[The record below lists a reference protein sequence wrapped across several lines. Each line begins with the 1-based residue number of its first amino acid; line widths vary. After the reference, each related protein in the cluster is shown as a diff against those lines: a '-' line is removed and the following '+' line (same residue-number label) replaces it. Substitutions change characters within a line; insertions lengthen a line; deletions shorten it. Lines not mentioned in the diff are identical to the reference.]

1 MSEATDSAGAAP
13 AADATDK
20 MLMRR
25 DGAIGHMIFNQPE
38 KRNAVSLAM
47 WQRAQEILDAFE
59 ADPEV
64 RVVVLSGAGGKSF
77 VSGAD
82 ISEFESQRGTAEA
95 QRHYNAQ
102 TGHVYDRIAA
112 FPKPTVAMIEGFC
125 IGGGLNLA
133 CVCDIRICSEKSQFG
148 MPAAR
153 LALGY
158 PFAAIQR
165 LANIVGIANARDLMY
180 TARRIDAAAAE
191 RIGLVQQVVPS
202 EALADTVAAYA
213 GTIAENAP
221 MTVAAMKYISTQ
233 VLADPAERDLDRCQA
248 MVDACFAS
256 EDYKEG
262 RRAFMEKRKPV
273 FQGR

>member
-1 MSEATDSAGAAP
+1 M
-13 AADATDK
+13 TDK

-47 WQRAQEILDAFE
+47 WERAQEIMDEFE
-59 ADPEV
+59 ADPEI

-95 QRHYNAQ
+95 QLYYNSQ
-102 TGHVYDRIAA
+102 TSKVYERIEV
-112 FPKPTVAMIEGFC
+112 FPKPTIAMIDGFC

-133 CVCDIRICSEKSQFG
+133 CVCDIRIASDDLQIA
-148 MPAAR
+148 MPAAK

-158 PFAAIQR
+158 PFAAINR
-165 LANIVGIANARDLMY
+165 LKNIIGIANARHLMFTAQRMGADWASQAGFAQQIVPKADL
-180 TARRIDAAAAE
+180 A
-191 RIGLVQQVVPS
+191 QVVT
-202 EALADTVAAYA
+202 DYA
-213 GTIAENAP
+213 NTIAANAP
-221 MTVAAMKYISTQ
+221 MTVAAMKFISTQ
-233 VLADPAERDLDRCQA
+233 VLTDPDLRDLERGQA

-256 EDYKEG
+256 EDFKEG
-262 RRAFMEKRKPV
+262 RRAFMEKRRPQ
-273 FQGR
+273 FQGK

>member
-1 MSEATDSAGAAP
+1 M
-13 AADATDK
+13 TDK

-47 WQRAQEILDAFE
+47 WERAQEIMDEFE
-59 ADPEV
+59 ADPEI

-95 QRHYNAQ
+95 QLYYNSQ
-102 TGHVYDRIAA
+102 TSKVYERIEV
-112 FPKPTVAMIEGFC
+112 FPKPTIAMIDGFC

-133 CVCDIRICSEKSQFG
+133 CVCDIRIASDDLQIA
-148 MPAAR
+148 MPAAK

-158 PFAAIQR
+158 PFAAINR
-165 LANIVGIANARDLMY
+165 LKNIIGIANARHLMFTAQRMGADWAAQAGFAQQIVPKADL
-180 TARRIDAAAAE
+180 A
-191 RIGLVQQVVPS
+191 QVVT
-202 EALADTVAAYA
+202 DYA
-213 GTIAENAP
+213 NTIAANAP
-221 MTVAAMKYISTQ
+221 MTVAAMKFISTQ
-233 VLADPAERDLDRCQA
+233 VLTDPDLRDLERGQA

-256 EDYKEG
+256 EDFKEG
-262 RRAFMEKRKPV
+262 RRAFMEKRTPQ
-273 FQGR
+273 FQGK